1 MSSAQTRSSLAADAP
16 RYGNNATDSYYQLN
30 EVQDGVT
37 PGFIN
42 IFFDEGTTIK
52 PATGEIMTSVGRT
65 IPLFNEI
72 IVSGTL
78 DIAVPDDTEFMRI
91 SVQIKIL
98 NGGLDGPNL
107 IPGASYQHTLPPN
120 TGVGPPIYD
129 LVTFTAGYKVQPID
143 TILPGSVVQVFMNAD
158 PVSTV
163 VRPRVS
169 DVSNLCI
176 WYQ

>member
-16 RYGNNATDSYYQLN
+16 RYGSNAVDSYYQLAD
-30 EVQDGVT
+30 VDGVT

-42 IFFDEGTTIK
+42 IFFDEGTSIK
-52 PATGEIMTSVGRT
+52 PATGEIMTSVTRP
-65 IPLFNEI
+65 IPVFNEI
-72 IVSGTL
+72 IVSGSL
-78 DIAVPDDTEFMRI
+78 DILVPSPTEFMRI

-120 TGVGPPIYD
+120 DGTGPDIYD
-129 LVTFTAGYKVQPID
+129 LVTFTAGYKVDPTD

-158 PVSTV
+158 PVSTG